1 MSSPRIPFVPENIIV
16 HLGRPGSTAAN
27 VRVPFPEYIKGVASR
42 EIYPTWPE
50 NSLRA
55 NILAQISF
63 ALNRVYTEWYR
74 SKGYDFDITNSTQ
87 YDMAFT
93 YGGEVFDNINR
104 IVDEIFNN
112 YVRRIGTVE
121 PYFTEFCNGTTVTC
135 DGMSQWGTVSL
146 ANQGYS
152 PLGILQYYYGDDLE
166 LVTNAPIR
174 AAIESYPGFALRRG
188 MVSNDVYL
196 VQIELNRIADN
207 YPAIPKIVPTNGAFG
222 IGTYNAVLKFQQIF
236 NLEMDG
242 VVGKATWY
250 KLKFIFSS
258 VKRLGELSSEG
269 ITYEEIATLYPIVLQ
284 QGSRGFEVR
293 ALQYYLNVLA
303 KFYPTYYPVAMD
315 GIFGPETDRAVRR
328 FQEYNG
334 LTADG
339 VVGNRTW
346 ERMDQVY
353 RSVVETIPSTGNRA
367 KLYPGRVLTEGDT
380 GQDVTD
386 LQTYLALIGKTYTAI
401 PEIPVTG
408 YFGTQTANAVRVF
421 QQAFGLPVEGF
432 VGPVTW
438 DAIANEYNAITL
450 SGF

>member
-1 MSSPRIPFVPENIIV
+1 MMSIWRKDTPS
-16 HLGRPGSTAAN
+16 
-27 VRVPFPEYIKGVASR
+27 AS
-42 EIYPTWPE
+42 
-50 NSLRA
+50 
-55 NILAQISF
+55 
-63 ALNRVYTEWYR
+63 
-74 SKGYDFDITNSTQ
+74 
-87 YDMAFT
+87 
-93 YGGEVFDNINR
+93 INR
-104 IVDEIFNN
+104 
-112 YVRRIGTVE
+112 
-121 PYFTEFCNGTTVTC
+121 
-135 DGMSQWGTVSL
+135 
-146 ANQGYS
+146 
-152 PLGILQYYYGDDLE
+152 LE
-166 LVTNAPIR
+166 LFKVR
-174 AAIESYPGFALRRG
+174 SL
-188 MVSNDVYL
+188 DVY
-196 VQIELNRIADN
+196 
-207 YPAIPKIVPTNGAFG
+207 
-222 IGTYNAVLKFQQIF
+222 
-236 NLEMDG
+236 
-242 VVGKATWY
+242 
-250 KLKFIFSS
+250 
-258 VKRLGELSSEG
+258 KR
-269 ITYEEIATLYPIVLQ
+269 Q
-284 QGSRGFEVR
+284 
-293 ALQYYLNVLA
+293 LQYYLNVLA